1 MDTLTARPDPALGID
16 TQLVN
21 QAAFDRWPIAWE
33 RVAAMFP
40 TLDAG
45 IKLYRAMMRF
55 VNPSANV
62 SSKYEI
68 LMHRQFGKSLR
79 YAADLAVTVDATKAD
94 TKFAYLLSLYY
105 FEQEDIPAGRFIMN
119 KPAPLTD
126 DEWRELWALLKPV
139 KIPYLREALDSI
151 GGSHS
156 DELHR
161 SSPGFIRAL
170 SELVGN
176 DTSFVWVGAL
186 RRDASV
192 KEVIIYAKA
201 GMPYKW
207 FGEYLWLTRK
217 AKAMPGR
224 SLASLYKAGVPVD
237 FIATLWNAG
246 MKPADIRDGWKRDMP
261 LDYMLA
267 LTGA

>member
-33 RVAAMFP
+33 RVALMFP

-45 IKLYRAMMRF
+45 MKLYRAMMRF

-68 LMHRQFGKSLR
+68 LMHRQFGKSMR
-79 YAADLAVTVDATKAD
+79 YAADLAVILDVTKAD
-94 TKFAYLLSLYY
+94 AKFAYLLSLYY
-105 FEQEDIPAGRFIMN
+105 FEQEDIPGGSLFPN
-119 KPAPLTD
+119 KPKPLTTD
-126 DEWRELWALLKPV
+126 GEWRELWALLKPV
-139 KIPYLREALDSI
+139 KVPYLREALENI
-151 GGSHS
+151 GSSHS
-156 DELHR
+156 GEIHR
-161 SSPGFIRAL
+161 NSPAFMRAL
-170 SELVGN
+170 SEMVRT
-176 DTSFVWVGAL
+176 DTPIVWVTTL
-186 RRDASV
+186 RREASV
-192 KEVIIYAKA
+192 KEVILYANA

-207 FGEYLWLTRK
+207 FSEYRWATRK
-217 AKAMPGR
+217 AEAMPGR
-224 SLASLYKAGVPVD
+224 SLASLYKADVPVEY
-237 FIATLWNAG
+237 IAALWNAG

-267 LTGA
+267 MC

>member
-33 RVAAMFP
+33 RVAQMFP

-62 SSKYEI
+62 SSKYDI
-68 LMHRQFGKSLR
+68 LMHRQFGESLR
-79 YAADLAVTVDATKAD
+79 YAADLAVIVDTVKAD

-105 FEQEDIPAGRFIMN
+105 FEQEVSCWSSLFPN
-119 KPAPLTD
+119 KTQPLTSD
-126 DEWRELWALLKPV
+126 EEWRELWALLKPV
-139 KIPYLREALDSI
+139 KIPYLREALESI
-151 GGSHS
+151 GGTHTG
-156 DELHR
+156 ELHR
-161 SSPGFIRAL
+161 NSPGFVRAL
-170 SELVGN
+170 AEMVQS
-176 DTSFVWVGAL
+176 DTSVVWVSAL

-192 KEVIIYAKA
+192 KDVLLYVKA
-201 GMPYKW
+201 EMPFKW

-217 AKAMPGR
+217 ADPMPGR
-224 SLASLYKAGVPVD
+224 SLASLYKAGVPMD
-237 FIATLWNAG
+237 YIATLWAAG
-246 MKPADIRDGWKRDMP
+246 MKPAGIRDGWKRNMP

-267 LTGA
+267 MC

>member
-33 RVAAMFP
+33 RVALMFP

-45 IKLYRAMMRF
+45 LKLYRAMIRF

-62 SSKYEI
+62 SSKYDI
-68 LMHRQFGKSLR
+68 MIHRQFGKSLR
-79 YAADLAVTVDATKAD
+79 YAADLAVILDVTKAD

-105 FEQEDIPAGRFIMN
+105 FEQEDIPGGSAFPN
-119 KPAPLTD
+119 KPKPLTTD
-126 DEWRELWALLKPV
+126 EEWRELWALLKPV

-151 GGSHS
+151 GGNHS
-156 DELHR
+156 GELHR
-161 SSPGFIRAL
+161 NSAGFVRAL
-170 SELVGN
+170 SELVSTE
-176 DTSFVWVGAL
+176 TSVVWVGAL
-186 RRDASV
+186 RKDASV
-192 KEVIIYAKA
+192 KDAVIYARA
-201 GMPYKW
+201 EMPFKW
-207 FGEYLWLTRK
+207 FGEYLWLTRN
-217 AKAMPGR
+217 ANPMPGR
-224 SLASLYKAGVPVD
+224 SLASLYKAGVPMD
-237 FIATLWNAG
+237 YIASLQSAG

-267 LTGA
+267 MC